1 MLSNYLRMKK
11 LLLFFN
17 ALVLVLSIFS
27 CSSDDDNDCSQI
39 WKVKEWCE
47 PKVSGIVGCQTP
59 KIKEKRVCDKNIKK
73 GEVRLEYENKD
84 IKEYTEYIEKI
95 K

>member
-1 MLSNYLRMKK
+1 M
-11 LLLFFN
+11 
-17 ALVLVLSIFS
+17 
-27 CSSDDDNDCSQI
+27 
-39 WKVKEWCE
+39 CE